1 MDKNPRPA
9 TLEKFIEQL
18 YARGIVQDDDG
29 KKFGVFPTSL
39 TPERG
44 AFLRDVCRAERP
56 ESTIEIG
63 MAYGLSTLF
72 IVQAL
77 LENGASSCGHT
88 VVDPFQI
95 GRYGN
100 AGRRVISEAGVEHL
114 IDFRLDYSESVLPG
128 LLREGRRFDLAFID
142 GNHHFDHVFIDFFY
156 LDRLLKPWGVLVLD
170 DCVLDSVH
178 AVCRF
183 AQTNYGYSVA
193 AQYPAEGSMLD
204 DEISPAQWRPMMRAM
219 RKPTAEQVPKD
230 EFYSVPLLA
239 PPAPNDPAREPP
251 AKDTHVEASPGKP
264 SPAAT
269 ANRLR
274 RDALKA
280 LERGDRSAA
289 RAGFVNALKL
299 DPLHLKAYLRILRTF
314 FPPSMIRLLSSPTR
328 RRATRSDE

>member
-18 YARGIVQDDDG
+18 YARGIVQDEDG
-29 KKFGVFPTSL
+29 KEFEVFPTSL

-56 ESTIEIG
+56 GSTIEIG

-72 IVQAL
+72 IIQTL

-88 VVDPFQI
+88 VVDPFQT

-100 AGRRVISEAGVEHL
+100 AGRRVIREAGVDHL
-114 IDFRLDYSESVLPG
+114 IDFHPDYSEYILPR

-142 GNHHFDHVFIDFFY
+142 GNHHFDHVFVDLFY
-156 LDRLLKPWGVLVLD
+156 LDRLLKPWGLLVLD

-178 AVCRF
+178 TVCRF
-183 AQTNYGYSVA
+183 AQTNFGYSVV
-193 AQYPAEGSMLD
+193 AQFPAESSTLD
-204 DEISPAQWRPMMRAM
+204 DEISPAHWRPMMRAM
-219 RKPTAEQVPKD
+219 RKPAAEQVPKD
-230 EFYSVPLLA
+230 EFYSVPFLA
-239 PPAPNDPAREPP
+239 PPAPNGPAGEPP
-251 AKDTHVEASPGKP
+251 AKDTCHEASPREAP
-264 SPAAT
+264 VAR

-274 RDALKA
+274 HDALTA

-289 RAGFVNALKL
+289 RAGLVDALKL
-299 DPLHLKAYLRILRTF
+299 DPLHLKTYLRVLRTF

-328 RRATRSDE
+328 RRATKRTE